1 MKKNAAAGAALMLGM
16 LLLFGACTK
25 DASSTAASAG
35 SSAGGKEI
43 SVFTWGFPAEKLA
56 REEQVRRYTELH
68 PDVKIN
74 LEVSPDYDRKLA
86 TMLASGDG
94 PDVFETSDD
103 WFHLYN
109 KELTDLR
116 PFIQRDGVDLSIY
129 YDRSLSGFRLP
140 DGKLE
145 SLPIGLCPFALAV
158 NKDIFAAAGI
168 TALPQGPWT
177 WDDLIQAAQA
187 VTQGTGANKIYGL
200 TDHWVWQQ
208 ILPFYYGGGYYN
220 KDFTQLALDTP
231 ESIKGVQFF
240 ADLMYK
246 YKIMPTFEESSG
258 LLAEQRFFGGRSGL
272 MPINLWDIYNFVQN
286 IGDSFE
292 WDLVMMPTMKESG
305 LTPVWSIVEGYGI
318 WEGSKNK
325 DAAWDFIK
333 WATTDSESLAL
344 ASVAAIP
351 PTHDAAS
358 IFTAYDFGAPL
369 NLQVFIDTIPNAIL
383 SIPGGPFAQVNDTIN
398 EYWDTLKQ
406 GQGAADVTAGVNEIT
421 ARARPILRSLG
432 IN

>member
-1 MKKNAAAGAALMLGM
+1 MKKIAMV
-16 LLLFGACTK
+16 
-25 DASSTAASAG
+25 TAAVLALAGMFFLDSCSKSGSASG
-35 SSAGGKEI
+35 TAAPSGGGKVI

-56 REEQVRRYTELH
+56 REQQVKRFMELH
-68 PDVKIN
+68 PDMTLN

-86 TMLASGDG
+86 TMLASNDG

-109 KELTDLR
+109 KELADLM
-116 PFIQRDGVDLSIY
+116 PFVQRDSIDLSIY
-129 YDRSLSGFRLP
+129 YERSLSGFRLP
-140 DGKLE
+140 GGKLE

-158 NKDIFAAAGI
+158 NTDLFDAAGI
-168 TALPQGPWT
+168 TLPEGPWT
-177 WDDLIQAAQA
+177 WDELIKAAQA
-187 VTQGTGANKIYGL
+187 VTQGSGMSKVYGL

-208 ILPFYYGGGYYN
+208 ILPFYYGGGYYS
-220 KDFTQLALDTP
+220 KDFKALALDSP

-258 LLAEQRFFGGRSGL
+258 LLAEQRFFGGRAGF

-286 IGDSFE
+286 IGDSFK
-292 WDLVMMPTMKESG
+292 WKLVMMPTMAESG

-325 DAAWDFIK
+325 DTAWEFIK
-333 WATTDSESLAL
+333 WATTAPESLSL

-358 IFTAYDFGAPL
+358 IFVAYDFGAPL
-369 NLQVFIDTIPNAIL
+369 NLQVYIDTIPNAIL
-383 SIPGGPFAQVNDTIN
+383 SIPGGPFQQVNDTIN
-398 EYWDTLKQ
+398 EYWDTLKR
-406 GQGAADVTAGVNEIT
+406 GEGANDVRPGVEEIC
-421 ARARPILRSLG
+421 ARARPILRSLN

>member
-1 MKKNAAAGAALMLGM
+1 VVGVTFVFTVM
-16 LLLFGACTK
+16 LLVGAC
-25 DASSTAASAG
+25 G
-35 SSAGGKEI
+35 GAGGTGGGNEI

-56 REEQVRRYTELH
+56 REEQVRRYMEIH
-68 PDVKIN
+68 PDVKIR

-103 WFHLYN
+103 WFHLYS
-109 KELTDLR
+109 KELADLR
-116 PFIQRDGVDLSIY
+116 PFIEQDGVNLDIY
-129 YDRSLSGFRLP
+129 YERSLSGFRLP

-158 NKDIFAAAGI
+158 NKDIFAAEGI
-168 TALPQGPWT
+168 ALPQGPWT
-177 WDDLIQAAQA
+177 WDELIQAAQA
-187 VTQGTGANKIYGL
+187 VTKGSGAGKVYGL

-208 ILPFYYGGGYYN
+208 ILPFYFGGGYYN
-220 KDFTQLALDTP
+220 KDFTQLTLDAP
-231 ESIKGVQFF
+231 ESIRGVQFF

-246 YKIMPTFEESSG
+246 YRIMPTFEESSG
-258 LLAEQRFFGGRSGL
+258 LLAEQRFFGGRSGII
-272 MPINLWDIYNFVQN
+272 PINLWDIYNFVQN

-318 WEGSKNK
+318 WEGGKNK
-325 DAAWDFIK
+325 DAAWSFIK
-333 WATTDSESLAL
+333 WATTDRESLAL

-369 NLQVFIDTIPNAIL
+369 TLQVFIDTIPNAIL

-398 EYWDTLKQ
+398 EYWDTLKR
-406 GQGAADVTAGVNEIT
+406 GEGVTDVGAGVREIT

-432 IN
+432 IR